1 MGGREKWSQRIPNCI
16 ETINKWNLYNY
27 SFVQNSIL
35 KYRFYPT
42 NGSRFENQTENI
54 LFSRQNNRKKRR
66 GKKKF
71 TLRYSEN
78 SDRKIFRNKNF
89 PTEIYIILD
98 RNDTQF
104 RGSDIFQEKIK
115 IFDYFARQFK
125 GFYAQ
130 ERKDSLHEI
139 YIYISNFEYPNR
151 KRARS

>member
-1 MGGREKWSQRIPNCI
+1 MEFIYKLFFRLEFDIKIQ
-16 ETINKWNLYNY
+16 
-27 SFVQNSIL
+27 
-35 KYRFYPT
+35 FYPT

-54 LFSRQNNRKKRR
+54 LFSRQNNREKRR

-115 IFDYFARQFK
+115 ISD
-125 GFYAQ
+125 
-130 ERKDSLHEI
+130 
-139 YIYISNFEYPNR
+139 
-151 KRARS
+151 